1 MDETLIELL
10 LRCID
15 EYGWSWGIVRKIINR
30 QYGCQYTLREL
41 QQLYRHGKEQKDE
54 LRRVVP
60 SFEIRR
66 RIRI

>member
-54 LRRVVP
+54 LAQSCP
-60 SFEIRR
+60 QL
-66 RIRI
+66 